1 MSIPGKPY
9 QSATRALLSGLIGII
24 IFLAILIIF
33 RYIADHSSSALFSG
47 FVNLLYANVPLII
60 LFSLL
65 FMFADIFA
73 TFPYPLNLPFPVFSA
88 FGSVLMVSF
97 ILHIIEFIDA
107 FYALGIFPELPIVKL
122 ILYPLTFIVVLVTGY
137 LSICSKCQ
145 ERMHDEPA
153 PDQGSGTTEKPAGTP
168 SWEDVGGEFRQML
181 SNLFRRIGD
190 EFSRK

>member
-9 QSATRALLSGLIGII
+9 QSATQALLSGLIGII

-73 TFPYPLNLPFPVFSA
+73 TFPHPLNLPFPVFSA

-107 FYALGIFPELPIVKL
+107 FYALGISPAFPIVKL

-137 LSICSKCQ
+137 LSIFSKCQ
-145 ERMHDEPA
+145 EQTPDEPA
-153 PDQGSGTTEKPAGTP
+153 PDQGSGTPEKPAGAP

>member
-9 QSATRALLSGLIGII
+9 HSATQALLSGLIGII

-33 RYIADHSSSALFSG
+33 RYIADNSSSALFSG

-107 FYALGIFPELPIVKL
+107 FYALGISPALQIMKL

-137 LSICSKCQ
+137 LSIFSKCS
-145 ERMHDEPA
+145 ERRPDEPA
-153 PDQGSGTTEKPAGTP
+153 VVQDSGTTEKPAGTP